1 MTTPFPFVA
10 AQVLTANELNSITN
24 LPSSTKTVSY
34 VLTIANAG
42 ARVLM
47 NAAGSTTITAN
58 TSIFSAN
65 DIVELSNIGAGVCTV
80 TAGTATVS
88 SAGPLAIPQYGGGR
102 LVFTSASAAIYFP
115 SAVTV
120 AAPAAA
126 GLTFLSSQT
135 LSQGATLSITN
146 VFSATYTNYLFIT
159 NQMNQVADN
168 QNTFL
173 QFGSSGTADASA
185 NYNIRKSFSSTA
197 NNQTSFNIGGN
208 SGTTNNYFVATFTN
222 PNVAATTFMSFTCL
236 NNFSGGAEL
245 VMGAGLINNSTQYT
259 DIFFTAGGG
268 NMGAMKYQLFGYANS

>member
-24 LPSSTKTVSY
+24 LPSSTKTANY
-34 VLTIANAG
+34 VLTVANAG
-42 ARVLM
+42 ARVVM
-47 NAAGSTTITAN
+47 NASGSTTITAN

-126 GLTFLSSQT
+126 GLTLISS
-135 LSQGATLSITN
+135 TN
-146 VFSATYTNYLFIT
+146 ASGNSFTISNCFSATYDNYLIQLGNMTTAGSPGKFR
-159 NQMNQVADN
+159 MR
-168 QNTFL
+168 
-173 QFGSSGTADASA
+173 FGSGTAHAFNLNYLTPTGGAWTTDTAATSGNFVNLDAGYTTKGGPINVNSPFLTSPTTYSSL
-185 NYNIRKSFSSTA
+185 NQTPTELNLSLGIETSST
-197 NNQTSFNIGGN
+197 
-208 SGTTNNYFVATFTN
+208 
-222 PNVAATTFMSFTCL
+222 SFTDVT
-236 NNFSGGAEL
+236 FSNQNAVSFTGGT
-245 VMGAGLINNSTQYT
+245 VRIY
-259 DIFFTAGGG
+259 
-268 NMGAMKYQLFGYANS
+268 GYANS